1 MSGYY
6 GDPDLS
12 AEALK
17 GGWHHTGD
25 IGVIDEDGYLAVVD
39 RKKDMVIRGGHNIAS
54 LEVEQVLSQPPAVAE
69 AAVVGV
75 PHPKLGDAI
84 LAFLLLRSGETTTA
98 EAVRSFCDGK
108 RADSNIPR
116 TIAIVAP
123 PRPGPTAKVLNSSPR

>member
-54 LEVEQVLSQPPAVAE
+54 LEVEQVLSQHPAVAE

-75 PHPKLGDAI
+75 PHPKLGEDI
-84 LAFLLLRSGETTTA
+84 LAFLLLRSGETTTP
-98 EAVRSFCDGK
+98 EAVPPFCDGK
-108 RADSNIPR
+108 LAETGRG
-116 TIAIVAP
+116 
-123 PRPGPTAKVLNSSPR
+123 PGGEGGGKSW

>member
-54 LEVEQVLSQPPAVAE
+54 LEVEQVISQHPAVAE

-75 PHPKLGDAI
+75 PHPKLGEDI
-84 LAFLLLRSGETTTA
+84 LAFLLLRSGDRKST
-98 EAVRSFCDGK
+98 RM
-108 RADSNIPR
+108 
-116 TIAIVAP
+116 
-123 PRPGPTAKVLNSSPR
+123 NSSH